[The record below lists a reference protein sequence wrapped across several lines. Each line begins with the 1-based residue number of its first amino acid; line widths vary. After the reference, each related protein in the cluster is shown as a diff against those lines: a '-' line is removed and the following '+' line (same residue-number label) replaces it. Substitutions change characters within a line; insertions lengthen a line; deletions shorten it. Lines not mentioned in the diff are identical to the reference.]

1 MKKKNLTG
9 GCAVKWVCDP
19 ELYNPLPPV
28 LIRNVAKIYV
38 NTKTQ

>member
-19 ELYNPLPPV
+19 EPYNSLPLI